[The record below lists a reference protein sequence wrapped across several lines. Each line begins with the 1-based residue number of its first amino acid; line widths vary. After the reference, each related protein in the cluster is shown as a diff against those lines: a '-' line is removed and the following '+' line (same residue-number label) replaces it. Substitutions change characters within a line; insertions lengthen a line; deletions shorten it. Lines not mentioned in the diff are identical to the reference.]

1 MTFKDSPIQK
11 KLMTVILL
19 TSGTVLL
26 LTCSAYFAYEFITFR
41 QTTVQQ
47 LSTLA
52 EIIATNSTA
61 ALAFDSKEDADE
73 ILSAVRA
80 EPHIVAAAL
89 YDKEGKI
96 FSRFP
101 ENLPDSVFPAV
112 PDSSLYQFRES
123 HLIGFQPVIQG
134 TNHLGTLFLKS
145 DMGAMNER
153 LMLYS
158 GIAVLV
164 ILISLLIAFLLSRTL
179 QKQISIPILALAYT
193 ARAISDR
200 HDYSVRARKFSE
212 DELGLLTDAFN
223 HMLARIQEQTIA
235 ISEGETRVRAIINSA
250 MSAVIVID
258 AAGIIVDWNARA
270 EKMFGWSR
278 EDAIGR
284 ELAELIIPPQFREAH
299 RKGIQHFLNTGEG
312 PVINQLLEM
321 SALRSDGSEFPA
333 EISISVMKTENK
345 ISFCGFVTDIT
356 ERKQAEEEIR
366 SFNLKLEQKVTERT
380 QELAAANKELEAFSY
395 SVSHDLRA
403 PLRSIHGYMNIFSEE
418 YGNTLD
424 DEGKRLINT
433 VLRNGQKM
441 GQLIDDLLAF
451 SQLGRKELTKS
462 KVSIKDMVLSIWEEQ
477 KRTEKGRKI
486 KFILNNIDEAFADQ
500 VTMRQVWTNFISN
513 AIKYT
518 KTKEEAI
525 IEIGSEDRGNELV
538 YYIKD
543 NGAGFDM
550 KYYDKLFGVFQR
562 LHSFHEFEGTGVG
575 LAIVQR
581 VISKHGGKIWA
592 EAEVNKGATFYF
604 SLKKN

>member
-1 MTFKDSPIQK
+1 
-11 KLMTVILL
+11 
-19 TSGTVLL
+19 
-26 LTCSAYFAYEFITFR
+26 
-41 QTTVQQ
+41 
-47 LSTLA
+47 
-52 EIIATNSTA
+52 
-61 ALAFDSKEDADE
+61 
-73 ILSAVRA
+73 
-80 EPHIVAAAL
+80 
-89 YDKEGKI
+89 
-96 FSRFP
+96 
-101 ENLPDSVFPAV
+101 
-112 PDSSLYQFRES
+112 
-123 HLIGFQPVIQG
+123 
-134 TNHLGTLFLKS
+134 
-145 DMGAMNER
+145 MGAINER

-158 GIAVLV
+158 GIAILV
-164 ILISLLIAFLLSRTL
+164 IFISFVIAYLLSRTL

-223 HMLARIQEQTIA
+223 HMLGRIQEQTLA

-258 AAGIIVDWNARA
+258 ANGIITDWNARA
-270 EKMFGWSR
+270 EKMFGWPR
-278 EDAIGR
+278 HEALGR
-284 ELAELIIPPQFREAH
+284 ELAELIIPQQFREAH
-299 RKGIQHFLNTGEG
+299 RNGIKYFLNTGKG
-312 PVINQLLEM
+312 PVLDQLLEM

-333 EISISVMKTENK
+333 ELSISVMKTEDK
-345 ISFCGFVTDIT
+345 IAFCGFVTDIT

-366 SFNLKLEQKVTERT
+366 SFNLKLEQKVDERT
-380 QELAAANKELEAFSY
+380 QELHAANKELEAFSY

-424 DEGKRLINT
+424 DEGKRLIDT

-451 SQLGRKELTKS
+451 SQLGRKELIRTP
-462 KVSIKDMVLSIWEEQ
+462 VSIKDMVSNIWEDIR
-477 KRTEKGRKI
+477 RTEKNRTI
-486 KFILNNIDEAFADQ
+486 QFNLHQVHEAFADQ
-500 VTMRQVWTNFISN
+500 ITIRQVWTNLISN
-513 AIKYT
+513 AVKYT
-518 KTKEEAI
+518 KAKDEAI
-525 IEIGSEDRGNELV
+525 IEIGSDDKGDELV

-581 VISKHGGKIWA
+581 VISRHGGKIWA
-592 EAEVNKGATFYF
+592 EAKVNEGATFYF
-604 SLKKN
+604 SLKKE